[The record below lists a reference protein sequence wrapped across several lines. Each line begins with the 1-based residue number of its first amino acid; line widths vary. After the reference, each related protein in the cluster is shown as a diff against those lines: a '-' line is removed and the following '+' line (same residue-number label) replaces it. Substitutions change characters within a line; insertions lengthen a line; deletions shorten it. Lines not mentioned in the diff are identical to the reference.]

1 MTMNRFLKVLRK
13 YSVGIFVVFFSIGG
27 SIFLS
32 IVLNHEVVKVVFK
45 VLFGIAGA
53 LLILGL
59 IIAFVYSEEIEE

>member
-13 YSVGIFVVFFSIGG
+13 YSVGILAVLFSIGG

-45 VLFGIAGA
+45 VLLGIAGA

-59 IIAFVYSEEIEE
+59 IIAFVYSEKN